1 MNGASKRVEQTRAT
15 GWQQAVLLLR
25 LSMAGMQVH
34 QGQHAAAKNI
44 IQESKNEIE
53 SMQDPLPE
61 LQAAFYLASCD
72 SLKANRQ
79 FSQYYKNALTY
90 LAYVDLKTMPNEDKT
105 MFAVDLVLAALLG
118 EDTYTFG
125 ELLRHPLVEG
135 LRQGPHQWL
144 HALLESVDGGD
155 LVGFEAVTNRHAD
168 YFNAQPL
175 LVENKPKI
183 EQKVAL
189 LALVNRIIAASAV
202 NSEFTFDSLA
212 KSSKVPLARIE
223 ILVMKAISLHL
234 ISGHMD
240 EVKQTLTVT
249 WVMPKQLT
257 DKEVKQRG
265 ESVETWSKHIYNV
278 LLNMENEVP
287 ELLLEA

>member
-1 MNGASKRVEQTRAT
+1 MRTPGWEQAD
-15 GWQQAVLLLR
+15 LLLQ
-25 LSMAGMQVH
+25 LSMASLQV
-34 QGQHAAAKNI
+34 QGGKHAAAKTT
-44 IQESKNEIE
+44 IQESKVK
-53 SMQDPLPE
+53 MDCLQDPLPE

-72 SLKANRQ
+72 SLKANHQ

-90 LAYVDLKTMPNEDKT
+90 LAYVDLKTMPAEDKT

-135 LRQGPHQWL
+135 LREGPHQWL
-144 HALLESVDGGD
+144 HGLLENVDSGD
-155 LVGFEAVTNRHAD
+155 LEGFEAITNQHAA

-175 LVENKPKI
+175 LVQNKAKI

-189 LALVNRIIAASAV
+189 LALVNRIIGASAV
-202 NSEFTFDSLA
+202 NAEFTFDSLA
-212 KSSKVPLARIE
+212 KFSKVPLARIE
-223 ILVMKAISLHL
+223 ILIMKAISLHL

-265 ESVETWSKHIYNV
+265 DSVDTWSKHIYNV
-278 LLNMENEVP
+278 LLDMENEVP